1 MICIEPCHEVSKD
14 LFLYSCKCV
23 YPIHS
28 QCFKDWR
35 REANTNRVCL
45 ICQECLEPHNRGR
58 GRPLLPINPGIDGTL
73 DEHTEKIYRGIMF
86 CITFAILMIGYL
98 LFKHAL
104 RLLPASS
111 S

>member
-1 MICIEPCHEVSKD
+1 MDCLICIEPCHEVSKD
-14 LFLYSCKCV
+14 LFLYSCECV

-35 REANTNRVCL
+35 RRANTDRVCL
-45 ICQECLEPHNRGR
+45 ICQAELDPHSEPTIQSRVLIH
-58 GRPLLPINPGIDGTL
+58 L
-73 DEHTEKIYRGIMF
+73 DEHTKKIYRGILF
-86 CITFAILMIGYL
+86 CITFAILLIAYL